1 MKADLSSC
9 FLILAN
15 LSKPFSISKKPCL
28 NDWLIAH
35 RANKLEIKV
44 FVIKITLPGR
54 LWSHLELRFSS
65 RFIPVVGRIQFLVLV
80 GLRSPFSSRLSA
92 MLLATRGHLQ
102 LPATWPSPKHGC
114 LFLQDKQ
121 QSISCSS
128 ESLYLLY
135 LTSRFSFKEIR
146 LIRSG
151 AHTQGEGILQDAHTR
166 GHDFWGPSSIL
177 PTTCNQGKELPTDKA
192 LSRDNITL

>member
-135 LTSRFSFKEIR
+135 LTSRFSFKEIH
-146 LIRSG
+146 LIRSIYSVLDFL
-151 AHTQGEGILQDAHTR
+151 TYLTFSCLILLTLLLDCFVQEDV
-166 GHDFWGPSSIL
+166 L
-177 PTTCNQGKELPTDKA
+177 PFLI
-192 LSRDNITL
+192 SF